1 MEKKP
6 KASPRAR
13 ATASPAKKTTTPK
26 TTAAPRKR
34 TVTAKAAAAPA
45 TTPATKPAV
54 TKTASVHSSPTFA
67 PNHGQIAAFAYSL
80 FEQSGHQHGRAVEHW
95 LEAES
100 RLKQGL
106 KL

>member
-6 KASPRAR
+6 KAAPRAK
-13 ATASPAKKTTTPK
+13 AAASTAKKTTTTK
-26 TTAAPRKR
+26 SATAPRKR
-34 TVTAKAAAAPA
+34 TVTAKAAAVKPA
-45 TTPATKPAV
+45 TTTGAPASPA
-54 TKTASVHSSPTFA
+54 FA

-80 FEQSGHQHGRAVEHW
+80 FEQSGHQHGRALEHW

>member
-13 ATASPAKKTTTPK
+13 ATASPAKKSTTTK
-26 TTAAPRKR
+26 STAAPRKR

-45 TTPATKPAV
+45 GKSIVRATGSAPA
-54 TKTASVHSSPTFA
+54 SPSFA
-67 PNHGQIAAFAYSL
+67 PSHGQIAAFAYSL
-80 FEQSGHQHGRAVEHW
+80 FEQSGHQHGRALEHW

>member
-26 TTAAPRKR
+26 STTAPRKR
-34 TVTAKAAAAPA
+34 TVTAKAAA
-45 TTPATKPAV
+45 TPASKPAA
-54 TKTASVHSSPTFA
+54 TKTASVHSSPSFA

-80 FEQSGHQHGRAVEHW
+80 FEQSGHQHGRALEHW

>member
-26 TTAAPRKR
+26 STTAPRKR
-34 TVTAKAAAAPA
+34 TVTAKSAAQPA
-45 TTPATKPAV
+45 VAPATKPTA
-54 TKTASVHSSPTFA
+54 TKTAGVHSSPSFA

-80 FEQSGHQHGRAVEHW
+80 FEQSGHQHGRALEHW
-95 LEAES
+95 LEAET

>member
-26 TTAAPRKR
+26 STTAPRKR
-34 TVTAKAAAAPA
+34 TVTAKAAV
-45 TTPATKPAV
+45 TSATKPAA
-54 TKTASVHSSPTFA
+54 TRTASVHSSPSFA

-80 FEQSGHQHGRAVEHW
+80 FEQSGHQHGRALEHW